1 MNLPNLLTASRLI
14 GIPIVMA
21 LLLARFPFHDQ
32 WAALA
37 FAVFSLTDTADGQI
51 ARRYGRVTE
60 LGKFLDPLADKLFI
74 LSVLVI
80 LVQERMLPAWIVVI
94 IFARELLITLLR
106 SVGLGQG
113 RVIAASGWGKTK
125 MVTQSAAVVLV
136 ILARPYQWLEPYAL
150 LAIAA
155 ALLFTIWSG
164 LDYLWRFRH
173 VIFQPAPFEVARR
186 PLPAVGGSP
195 DEVDLAARL
204 GERLLEAGGTFGIAE
219 SCTGG
224 MLAATVTAV
233 PGSSRYFAGGVV
245 SYSDELKRRLLDV
258 PAELLARHG
267 AVSAEVAMAM
277 AQGARRRL
285 AVDLSVAV
293 TGILGPGSDSTQKP
307 LGTTFIAVADP
318 ASARVNRYQ
327 WQGDRAENRR
337 LSVEAA
343 LQMALAAIVREAGM
357 KE

>member
-1 MNLPNLLTASRLI
+1 
-14 GIPIVMA
+14 MA

-125 MVTQSAAVVLV
+125 TVTQSAAVGLV

-173 VIFQPAPFEVARR
+173 VIFQPAPLAVMRR
-186 PLPAVGGSP
+186 PLPAIAGSP
-195 DEVDLAARL
+195 HEVDLAA
-204 GERLLEAGGTFGIAE
+204 
-219 SCTGG
+219 
-224 MLAATVTAV
+224 
-233 PGSSRYFAGGVV
+233 
-245 SYSDELKRRLLDV
+245 
-258 PAELLARHG
+258 
-267 AVSAEVAMAM
+267 
-277 AQGARRRL
+277 
-285 AVDLSVAV
+285 AV
-293 TGILGPGSDSTQKP
+293 TGVLGPASDGTEKP
-307 LGTTFIAVADP
+307 VGITFIAVADP
-318 ASARVNRYQ
+318 ESARVNRYQ
-327 WQGDRAENRR
+327 WKGDRAENRR
-337 LSVEAA
+337 LLVEAA
-343 LQMALAAIVREAGM
+343 LQMALAAIVREAGVN
-357 KE
+357 E